1 MEELDFKLE
10 PEDRKGKS
18 WLHTKKSILRRKY
31 CEQMQ
36 ETDLESIS
44 RPV

>member
-18 WLHTKKSILRRKY
+18 WLHTQKKHFKKEIL
-31 CEQMQ
+31 
-36 ETDLESIS
+36 
-44 RPV
+44 